1 MDFGVE
7 NSRETSDSR
16 ESGTADLKGITEMT
30 ADAEAQ
36 RPTWSGRLE
45 FILST
50 VGYAVGLGNVWRFP
64 YLCYNSGG
72 GAFLIPYLTMV
83 LLCGIPLLFMEFTVG
98 QYTRLGPVHA
108 FAKICPLL
116 KGKLLSRTY
125 LFLLLDHL

>member
-16 ESGTADLKGITEMT
+16 ESGTADLEMT
-30 ADAEAQ
+30 AEAQ

-72 GAFLIPYLTMV
+72 GKSAKDTEHKADRKHSSSYFFFFFKFIR
-83 LLCGIPLLFMEFTVG
+83 LLHGGTEKN
-98 QYTRLGPVHA
+98 H
-108 FAKICPLL
+108 
-116 KGKLLSRTY
+116 
-125 LFLLLDHL
+125 H